1 MKLPDVR
8 VHVECGTRHG
18 HGPKPADPDLA
29 CDASENV
36 KGSVESWHLSLFLSP
51 ANTYEHHPRTR
62 TLCRVPR
69 RRDLVAFHGPA
80 SHVHPLCR
88 HVRFRHSKRFQRVVG
103 KKLGPR
109 HAEVVSVNLR
119 FSPACRC
126 LGPSNDRWMQ
136 NRQERRN
143 PVSRRE
149 PGADARP
156 LGPRPCSRL
165 GLAGGS
171 VFRVTLVIAPPPRTS
186 GPRLRDSAVP
196 TLPRAHPTKPPALH
210 ISGGIS
216 LGWVRYVFLQTAGFK
231 WRRYC
236 FLPRSRLDTPW
247 LRELGTPVFP

>member
-36 KGSVESWHLSLFLSP
+36 KGSVESWRLSLFLSP

-88 HVRFRHSKRFQRVVG
+88 HVRFCHSKRFQRVVG
-103 KKLGPR
+103 EKLGPR

-156 LGPRPCSRL
+156 LGPRPRSRL
-165 GLAGGS
+165 GLAGGWLCVQS
-171 VFRVTLVIAPPPRTS
+171 DTGDCPSSSSIWPSPSRLS
-186 GPRLRDSAVP
+186 GPDPSPRPPHQATGPSHFRRHFFGMGSIRLFANC
-196 TLPRAHPTKPPALH
+196 
-210 ISGGIS
+210 
-216 LGWVRYVFLQTAGFK
+216 GF
-231 WRRYC
+231 
-236 FLPRSRLDTPW
+236 
-247 LRELGTPVFP
+247 